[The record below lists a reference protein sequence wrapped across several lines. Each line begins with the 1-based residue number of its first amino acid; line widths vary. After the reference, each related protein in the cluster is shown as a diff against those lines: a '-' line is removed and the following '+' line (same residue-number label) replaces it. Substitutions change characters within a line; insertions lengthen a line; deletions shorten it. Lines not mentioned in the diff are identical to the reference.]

1 MLLMQSVQDETMAV
15 AGFEHHTF
23 MCSSCHDIEH
33 RLVFAKQD
41 PAATVPKEVSRAE
54 PTKAP
59 EGNVAFERND
69 AEPVLQSTAP
79 PISPLAADGAER
91 APVPGVL
98 RRVFTRLRGGSNSPT
113 AE

>member
-41 PAATVPKEVSRAE
+41 PAATVPTEVSKAE

-59 EGNVAFERND
+59 DENVASEQSD
-69 AEPVLQSTAP
+69 GEGVLEYTG
-79 PISPLAADGAER
+79 LATER

>member
-1 MLLMQSVQDETMAV
+1 MLLMQSVQDDTMAV

-41 PAATVPKEVSRAE
+41 PEATVTKEESKAE

-59 EGNVAFERND
+59 EESDTLERND
-69 AEPVLQSTAP
+69 TERVLEYTASP
-79 PISPLAADGAER
+79 TSPLSAEGVER
-91 APVPGVL
+91 VPVARVL

>member
-1 MLLMQSVQDETMAV
+1 MLLMQSVQDDTMAV

-41 PAATVPKEVSRAE
+41 PEATAAKEMSNVE
-54 PTKAP
+54 PPTKAP
-59 EGNVAFERND
+59 EESDTLERTD
-69 AEPVLQSTAP
+69 AERVLEYTAS
-79 PISPLAADGAER
+79 PISAEGGER
-91 APVPGVL
+91 VPVTGVL